1 MPLAELLL
9 SHHNSMVTVTDMDM
23 ITDMM
28 KKHTIDKW
36 IT

>member
-1 MPLAELLL
+1 MPLVELLL
-9 SHHNSMVTVTDMDM
+9 SHHNSMVTDMDM